1 MAITILR
8 QTVIMLILMIVGVFC
23 RKSGMTGTNTR
34 SDLSKFVLQVVN
46 PVMIFTSYQTEL
58 RSELVRNLLL
68 TFVLSVGTFIVMIIV
83 SCSVIRDRQ
92 ERDTAVERFSAV
104 YSNCGFMGIPLINA
118 VYGMEGVFYLTA
130 FITVFNLFVWTHGII
145 MLSGERDF
153 RKVIKVFCSP
163 TIIAILLGI
172 VTFFMQIRLP
182 DTAGKALDYIAALN
196 TPLAM
201 IVSGMTMADT
211 APVKMLKKP
220 RVYYVCFL
228 RLLLIPAIIA
238 LLLAPLNISN
248 MVRMTVILAAAA
260 PPAAMCTLQ
269 CIRYGKNSLYASEL
283 FTLGT
288 VLSIGTLPLI
298 AVVSEKLTN
307 LIG

>member
-1 MAITILR
+1 
-8 QTVIMLILMIVGVFC
+8 
-23 RKSGMTGTNTR
+23 
-34 SDLSKFVLQVVN
+34 
-46 PVMIFTSYQTEL
+46 
-58 RSELVRNLLL
+58 
-68 TFVLSVGTFIVMIIV
+68 
-83 SCSVIRDRQ
+83 
-92 ERDTAVERFSAV
+92 
-104 YSNCGFMGIPLINA
+104 
-118 VYGMEGVFYLTA
+118 
-130 FITVFNLFVWTHGII
+130 
-145 MLSGERDF
+145 
-153 RKVIKVFCSP
+153 
-163 TIIAILLGI
+163 
-172 VTFFMQIRLP
+172 
-182 DTAGKALDYIAALN
+182 
-196 TPLAM
+196 M

>member
-153 RKVIKVFCSP
+153 HKVIKVFCSP